1 MDIVGLISNFFGA
14 VKELC
19 GFQSKRL
26 DLKNT
31 DAMRAAESARQ
42 EQAAKD
48 KTAQAIKT
56 EDVKEVRNELA
67 E

>member
-31 DAMRAAESARQ
+31 DAMKASAAAQQ

-48 KTAQAIKT
+48 QSATAIKN
-56 EDVKEVRNELA
+56 EDAEELRKELA

>member
-1 MDIVGLISNFFGA
+1 MDIVGLISNALGA
-14 VKELC
+14 VKEWL

-31 DAMRAAESARQ
+31 DAMRAAAQAQQ

-48 KTAQAIKT
+48 RTAT
-56 EDVKEVRNELA
+56 EITNQDVNKLRDELA